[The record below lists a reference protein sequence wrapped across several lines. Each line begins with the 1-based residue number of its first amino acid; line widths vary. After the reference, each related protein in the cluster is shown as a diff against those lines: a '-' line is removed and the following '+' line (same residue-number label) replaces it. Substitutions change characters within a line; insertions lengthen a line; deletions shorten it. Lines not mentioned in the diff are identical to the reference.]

1 MDAQTYKIYFN
12 SWALVFA
19 PSMDAIRGLANV
31 YFIDDDEVEKTFRA
45 MVAEASAGRQLNYV
59 LLSEQT
65 EKSLLDFK
73 ERFPVIVAAGGLVLN
88 EQGQILTIFRNG
100 FWDLPKGKVER
111 DEDRKTAALRE
122 VSEETGL
129 IQVNISEKVG
139 ITFHAFSDEK
149 NPVVIK
155 ETHWYRMNAR
165 MRGELKP
172 QLEEGITVARW
183 ADPGFFQTPDFQSYD
198 SIRELMDYFL
208 TGLTAGGTKGV

>member
-1 MDAQTYKIYFN
+1 
-12 SWALVFA
+12 
-19 PSMDAIRGLANV
+19 
-31 YFIDDDEVEKTFRA
+31 
-45 MVAEASAGRQLNYV
+45 MVQEASSGRQLHYV
-59 LLSEQT
+59 LLSEAT
-65 EKSLLDFK
+65 EKSLEEFK
-73 ERFPVIVAAGGLVLN
+73 ALFPVVVAAGGLVLN

-129 IQVNISEKVG
+129 IQVNISDKVG
-139 ITFHAFSDEK
+139 VTFHAFSDEK

-172 QLEEGITVARW
+172 QLEEGITIARW
-183 ADPGFFQTPDFQSYD
+183 ADPSFFQAPDFQSYD

-208 TGLTAGGTKGV
+208 SGLTADGTKGV

>member
-12 SWALVFA
+12 SCALVFA

-45 MVAEASAGRQLNYV
+45 MVAEASSGRQLNYV

-111 DEDRKTAALRE
+111 DEDRKSAALRE

-149 NPVVIK
+149 NPVVI
-155 ETHWYRMNAR
+155 
-165 MRGELKP
+165 
-172 QLEEGITVARW
+172 
-183 ADPGFFQTPDFQSYD
+183 D

-208 TGLTAGGTKGV
+208 SGLTAGGTKGV